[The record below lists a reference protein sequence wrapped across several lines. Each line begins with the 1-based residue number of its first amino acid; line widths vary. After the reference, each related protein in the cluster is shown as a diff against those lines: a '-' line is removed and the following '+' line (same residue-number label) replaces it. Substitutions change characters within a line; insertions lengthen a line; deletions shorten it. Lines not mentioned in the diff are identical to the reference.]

1 MGVRLGTKEEP
12 YDPTSY
18 TVSSEETYYFV
29 PVAFRGD
36 LKYLTQCFNF
46 VRNASSEQDC
56 TSQNRSCIPIDPKAQ
71 VFTTYWEIFRCSKG
85 LVWGQHV
92 EIKVWVVLVKTFL
105 LASQL

>member
-36 LKYLTQCFNF
+36 LKYLTQCFSF
-46 VRNASSEQDC
+46 VRNPSTGPQDC
-56 TSQNRSCIPIDPKAQ
+56 TNHNLICIPNTLESVVLLLLQ
-71 VFTTYWEIFRCSKG
+71 IFRGLKG
-85 LVWGQHV
+85 QIWTR
-92 EIKVWVVLVKTFL
+92 INWVDDF
-105 LASQL
+105 